1 MRTLVHKLLAAA
13 NATIAP
19 SGLRIVTRSAP
30 TRDFGA
36 FVDHLRRLGMAPRTV
51 VDVGVAFGTP
61 NLYSSLP
68 EAKFFLVEPV
78 PSCRPLLER
87 LEREIGATCF
97 NVAAGA
103 TDGEMEF
110 FVHDDVSGSSA
121 YRQWEG
127 EALDGT
133 RVRVPMR
140 RLDTII
146 PAEVVR
152 PCLLKVDTQ
161 GAELEVLSGAE
172 RVLGQVDVAILEAS
186 FHQFRKG
193 ALGIDEVVSA
203 MSRRGAGATR
213 RSRATSAPWTARWRR
228 WTSPSCARTL
238 RCDRN
243 GRSFAPSR
251 CRPTLADLSR
261 VPER

>member
-1 MRTLVHKLLAAA
+1 MRALVHKVLAAA

-19 SGLRIVTRSAP
+19 TGLRIVTRSAP

-61 NLYSSLP
+61 KLYASLP
-68 EAKFFLVEPV
+68 GAKFFLVEPV

-103 TDGEMEF
+103 EDGVIEF

-127 EALDGT
+127 EMLDGT
-133 RVRVPMR
+133 RVRVPSR

-146 PAEVVR
+146 PPEIAR
-152 PCLLKVDTQ
+152 PCMLKIDTQ
-161 GAELEVLSGAE
+161 GAELEVLAGAD
-172 RVLGQVDVAILEAS
+172 RLLGQVDVAIIETS

-193 ALGIDEVVSA
+193 APEIDEVVSA
-203 MSRRGAGATR
+203 MARRGFRCYETLEGHFRSLDGAMAQVDIAFVREASPLRSQRAFFRPEQVRAYAR
-213 RSRATSAPWTARWRR
+213 RSSARA
-228 WTSPSCARTL
+228 
-238 RCDRN
+238 
-243 GRSFAPSR
+243 
-251 CRPTLADLSR
+251 
-261 VPER
+261 